1 MVTAYQKKVLFT
13 KNVSCYYSQIELKIL
28 LNSDAKNMAVDV
40 RNIILKTVQ
49 EKGGRTEAEAV
60 QFLKKL
66 ESMKKYSADVWS

>member
-1 MVTAYQKKVLFT
+1 
-13 KNVSCYYSQIELKIL
+13 
-28 LNSDAKNMAVDV
+28 MAVDV

-49 EKGGRTEAEAV
+49 VKGGRTEEEAV